1 MLKLIASDID
11 GTLLQNG
18 ETEIRPEFF
27 AQARRLMARGIAFC
41 AASGRQYDSL
51 RKLFAP
57 IAEDMYFL
65 CENGAAVF
73 GPGNRLLSKTV
84 IDRTLAMELC
94 RDILAIPDADLLV
107 SGTNMSYICPKTQKY
122 QDLIQIFLGNNTT
135 VLSTPEEIPEDIL
148 KISAYLDTGATALE
162 PLLKPRWQEHFQ
174 VAIAGHGWLDFT
186 VADKGT
192 GIRALCQALSLQPED
207 VMAFGD
213 NYNDCAMLD
222 AVGHPRLVESA
233 AEPLRRRYANRC
245 DRVETVLAS
254 L

>member
-107 SGTNMSYICPKTQKY
+107 SGTNMSYICPKTRKY

-192 GIRALCQALSLQPED
+192 GIRALCQALSLQPEE

-222 AVGHPRLVESA
+222 AVGHPLLMESA

>member
-1 MLKLIASDID
+1 MLKLIATDID

-27 AQARRLMARGIAFC
+27 SHARRLMEKGIRFC

-51 RKLFAP
+51 RRLFAP
-57 IAEDMYFL
+57 IAKEMYFL

-73 GPGNRLLSKTV
+73 APGGQLLSKTV
-84 IDRTLAMELC
+84 IDRSLSIELC
-94 RDILAIPDADLLV
+94 RDILAQPDTEVLI
-107 SGTNMSYICPKTQKY
+107 SGTNMSYICPKTPEY
-122 QDLIQIFLGNNTT
+122 IDLIRNFLGNNTT
-135 VLSTPEEIPEDIL
+135 VLPAPEDMPEDFL
-148 KISAYLDTGATALE
+148 KISAYLASGAAALE

-186 VADKGT
+186 AADKGT
-192 GIRALCQALSLQPED
+192 GIRALCRALSLQPEE

-222 AVGHPRLVESA
+222 AVGHPLLMEA
-233 AEPLRRRYANRC
+233 AAAPLRERYANRC